1 MFHHTSGDNNPQ
13 RRVSDPGRVS
23 LPDFVDDVLSGSEL
37 TFHHHV
43 LPKRQIQA
51 ASADQDTSSQL
62 SALNFVR
69 LAIWKDWGTKREIS
83 SLREVLSKETAEE
96 AVLVCN
102 YWMSN
107 YSTDFEE
114 ILRVPLFFLSLNLRG
129 TQFGRPDSEGF
140 RSLLTELDTLRSPA
154 CLIIVR
160 NSEAVA
166 CVKLR
171 VLNRRI
177 FVVFSTDLQNYPNSV
192 HITVDASLTRAVRR
206 LVALFPAIRVS
217 DARLKGQAE
226 LISRF
231 TAYMFVQR
239 MEGVGSATL
248 TDALLKSSL
257 TLLSLRE
264 EAAYLRS
271 RSSTLTGDT
280 KRLQAKLKERK
291 KHYEEQRRTIEIFES
306 WDTRVAVTPQRP
318 ALRSYTPP
326 AFRSRSAFGE
336 RPKVD
341 DPTLKFVFSERD
353 DLEYAISLQLQ
364 FDEENLVLSA
374 ERDLVTQ
381 DAERTFV
388 CNMCYRDHSYDA
400 AMLMNPCEHTFCPAC
415 LRTHVVWELNERHFP
430 VQCPACRLNPVH
442 ERGLGVV
449 TSAMVLELGVT
460 DDEYDVWVELEMAP
474 MSVVLYCRKCG
485 HSAFV
490 DREDVEERPVLLCPV
505 GNCDNVWCKLC
516 QTTIVVGGPE
526 HSCEYWTGPIDHFAD
541 LKALRERLRGERT
554 QNEQWHAR
562 LSGGAVSTIA
572 DLQRVTGELS
582 NDAAH
587 TSTQTDGF
595 AIVVPNFREAL
606 VRTIRV
612 SADAAISSVVGL
624 GDSLLQ
630 LSVGRT
636 TVARTRGLA
645 LRAQREFRTVHERAR
660 EALVLATDLGVEI
673 TYWRTR
679 AESCSRGVRECR
691 VLAGEFARGAEVQ
704 VAQAQERIA
713 AALADCERATQT
725 YNSAE
730 DRKRS
735 NRRARR
741 IRNIF
746 TLGIGALF
754 DIGGLDRAVEAAEQV
769 MRTAQANRGAA
780 EGRRDGSRADLD
792 ARHAEQRAIEDVSA
806 RLEALGPALA
816 LAERALDEHRARL
829 TDGANAALDVGV
841 FFGGLVARTAA
852 WDVIMSAP
860 ALAAAVVKLQRLLDA
875 NTHLTGVFIT
885 SPTVLNDELMRLAD
899 SNVPPDELS
908 ALM

>member
-1 MFHHTSGDNNPQ
+1 MIHHPSRDNIPRRRSGASGQ
-13 RRVSDPGRVS
+13 GRVS

-43 LPKRQIQA
+43 LRKRQIQT
-51 ASADQDTSSQL
+51 ASTDQATPSQL

-69 LAIWKDWGTKREIS
+69 LALWKDWGTKREIS
-83 SLREVLSKETAEE
+83 SLREVLSKENAE
-96 AVLVCN
+96 AASICN
-102 YWMSN
+102 HWTSS
-107 YSTDFEE
+107 YSMDFEE
-114 ILRVPLFFLSLNLRG
+114 ILRVPLFSLSLNLQG
-129 TQFGRPDSEGF
+129 TKFGRPDGEGF
-140 RSLLTELDTLRSPA
+140 RRELTELDALRSPA

-171 VLNRRI
+171 VLNRSI
-177 FVVFSTDLQNYPNSV
+177 FVIFSTDLQNYPNSV
-192 HITVDASLTRAVRR
+192 HLSVDTSLTRTARQ
-206 LVALFPAIRVS
+206 LVAHFPAIRVS

-231 TAYMFVQR
+231 TAYAFVQR
-239 MEGVGSATL
+239 NERVGSATL
-248 TDALLKSSL
+248 TDALLKSGLS
-257 TLLSLRE
+257 LLSLRE
-264 EAAYLRS
+264 EAADLRS
-271 RSSTLTGDT
+271 RSSTLSGDT
-280 KRLQAKLKERK
+280 KRLEAKLEEGRK
-291 KHYEEQRRTIEIFES
+291 RYEEQRRTIETFES
-306 WDTRVAVTPQRP
+306 RDTWDAVTPKP
-318 ALRSYTPP
+318 PTFRSHTPP
-326 AFRSRSAFGE
+326 AFRPRSVFGE
-336 RPKVD
+336 RPKAVD
-341 DPTLKFVFSERD
+341 PPLTVVFSERD

-388 CNMCYRDHSYDA
+388 CNMCYRDHSYDSV
-400 AMLMNPCEHTFCPAC
+400 MLMNPCEHTFCPAC

-442 ERGLGVV
+442 EHGLGVV

-474 MSVVLYCRKCG
+474 MSVVLYCRKCE

-554 QNEQWHAR
+554 QHDQWHAR
-562 LSGGAVSTIA
+562 LNGGAVSTIA
-572 DLQRVTGELS
+572 DLQRVTGELA
-582 NDAAH
+582 NDTAH
-587 TSTQTDGF
+587 ISAQTNGF

-679 AESCSRGVRECR
+679 AESCARGVRECR
-691 VLAGEFARGAEVQ
+691 VVAGEFARGAEAQ

-713 AALADCERATQT
+713 AALADCDRATQA

-735 NRRARR
+735 YQRARR

-754 DIGGLDRAVEAAEQV
+754 DIGGLDQAVEAAVQV

-780 EGRRDGSRADLD
+780 EARRNASREELD
-792 ARHAEQRAIEDVSA
+792 ARHEEQRAIEDVSA
-806 RLEALGPALA
+806 RLEALGPTLA

-852 WDVIMSAP
+852 WDVITSAP

-875 NTHLTGVFIT
+875 NTHLTGIAT
-885 SPTVLNDELMRLAD
+885 SLLTNSLL
-899 SNVPPDELS
+899 
-908 ALM
+908 